1 MRNTFF
7 NAAILSW
14 QIIVPDFGMVTGP
27 DSSGDVYFN
36 LDPLWSSPAIDAVG
50 IDNYMP
56 RADWRDDDLTN
67 ASPDGFRTADDL
79 QAMTTAITSGG
90 GFAWYYASDAAR
102 RARER
107 SPISDGLAGRSW
119 VFRYKDIAGWWSNPH
134 HERIGGVEIPTAT
147 SWIPRSKPVW
157 FTELGCGAIDK
168 GANQPNIFADP
179 KSAESAVPYI
189 SNRTRADAMQRRFLE
204 AHHAWWGSGR
214 PPPGMVGPAHLFVW
228 SWDARPF
235 PSFPQNTSTWS
246 DGATGASDI
255 G

>member
-1 MRNTFF
+1 
-7 NAAILSW
+7 
-14 QIIVPDFGMVTGP
+14 
-27 DSSGDVYFN
+27 
-36 LDPLWSSPAIDAVG
+36 
-50 IDNYMP
+50 MP
-56 RADWRDDDLTN
+56 CADWRDDDLTN

-79 QAMTTAITSGG
+79 QAMTTAITSGE

-189 SNRTRADAMQRRFLE
+189 SNRTRAMQRRFLE

-214 PPPGMVGPAHLFVW
+214 PPPGMVDPAHLFVW